1 MTETMN
7 LNPESL
13 NETHLLQTQRMH
25 STLPDP
31 VLRDL
36 SKNHPEPVVREACKR
51 LLEKRILKPL
61 VTIYDTRSPSQLARE
76 VSYETLETSLKAI
89 DPEGGYGM
97 MDYSS
102 CEDAVFNIE
111 EAMDLHSC

>member
-1 MTETMN
+1 MTETN
-7 LNPESL
+7 TVNILPEL

-51 LLEKRILKPL
+51 LLE
-61 VTIYDTRSPSQLARE
+61 D
-76 VSYETLETSLKAI
+76 
-89 DPEGGYGM
+89 
-97 MDYSS
+97 
-102 CEDAVFNIE
+102 
-111 EAMDLHSC
+111 